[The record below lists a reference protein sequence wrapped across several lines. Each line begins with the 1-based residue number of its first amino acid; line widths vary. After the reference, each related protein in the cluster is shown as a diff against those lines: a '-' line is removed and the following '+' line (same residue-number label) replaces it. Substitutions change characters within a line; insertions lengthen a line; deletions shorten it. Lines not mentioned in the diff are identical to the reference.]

1 MFEKW
6 TQIHLQSPI
15 LRAILG
21 NTWYFFKIKYNNS
34 RSPKMGQQLNKIEK
48 RNRRKAYLERVH
60 ERNMAAKAAAAK
72 KK

>member
-1 MFEKW
+1 
-6 TQIHLQSPI
+6 
-15 LRAILG
+15 
-21 NTWYFFKIKYNNS
+21 
-34 RSPKMGQQLNKIEK
+34 MGQQLNKIEK